1 MKARPLAPTRKTE
14 EAVDRRQNNGSVKVV
29 SLTIARQLVYYA
41 VDVSTAVLGQSLK
54 DNVRCTAVE

>member
-1 MKARPLAPTRKTE
+1 M
-14 EAVDRRQNNGSVKVV
+14 DRRQNNGSVKVV